1 MEFGVRMAGVW
12 IPALPST
19 GFATLGSCSF
29 HKEKTGAW
37 WGVTGMEHV
46 EYLTAGHLDAA
57 QKMLLPFLLSCNVQA
72 DLDG

>member
-1 MEFGVRMAGVW
+1 
-12 IPALPST
+12 
-19 GFATLGSCSF
+19 
-29 HKEKTGAW
+29 
-37 WGVTGMEHV
+37 MEHV